1 VRLVRSGHDLEK
13 EQRGPNE
20 EKGKYGF
27 TSTKTAA
34 DETLHEIKPGDRL
47 NTMIEGIKGTA
58 MPASQ
63 KKQRVF

>member
-1 VRLVRSGHDLEK
+1 MRLVRSGHDLEI

-20 EKGKYGF
+20 EKGKCGF
-27 TSTKTAA
+27 AQSKTTA

-47 NTMIEGIKGTA
+47 NTMIEGIKATA
-58 MPASQ
+58 MPTSQ